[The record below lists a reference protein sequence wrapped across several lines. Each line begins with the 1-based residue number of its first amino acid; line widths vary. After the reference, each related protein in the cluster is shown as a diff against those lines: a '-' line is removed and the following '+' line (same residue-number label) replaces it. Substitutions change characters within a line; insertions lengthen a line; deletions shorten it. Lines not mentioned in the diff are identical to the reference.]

1 MKSPTKCAHSSISYW
16 VMYKLTGWVE
26 TRIWLSLLSLLPCI
40 ILFYLRHLASTNWLI
55 TLSNRPPPCAL
66 VLIGWGPSPKLIGKR
81 VSLCIRKT
89 CLHLYTYSKAVGHWC
104 NQGWRG
110 SWNWIQIIGIS
121 CSKPILNLYVSYH
134 STNKKKKKKKKKRKL
149 CCHFLHGVQFGA
161 CVGRIS
167 CIWYI
172 VYFFLIT
179 GICFLFFIFF
189 IIICFLTCY
198 LIILALK

>member
-66 VLIGWGPSPKLIGKR
+66 VLIGLGPSPKLIGKR

-134 STNKKKKKKKKKRKL
+134 STNKKKEKKKKKEIMLPFPTWCAIWCMRRSNFMYL
-149 CCHFLHGVQFGA
+149 IH
-161 CVGRIS
+161 
-167 CIWYI
+167 CI
-172 VYFFLIT
+172 FFPYYWHLFFY
-179 GICFLFFIFF
+179 FLFFLLFVF
-189 IIICFLTCY
+189 WHVTLLF
-198 LIILALK
+198 